1 MHSIVLDTEVSLTQ
15 SMSKKFLFVY
25 FQFYED
31 MDQVTLFRTI
41 VEEKYYP
48 LPDDVS
54 DDAYELIDHLLEKDP
69 VHRMGSLAGG
79 GKDIL
84 NSKWMLT
91 LDLVK
96 VRQKR
101 VKAPFVPKPMKLS
114 TVLEASG
121 SGDSLLDDD

>member
-1 MHSIVLDTEVSLTQ
+1 
-15 SMSKKFLFVY
+15 
-25 FQFYED
+25 

-48 LPDDVS
+48 LPDDVT

-84 NSKWMLT
+84 NSKWMSN

-101 VKAPFVPKPMKLS
+101 VKAPFVPKPMQLS

-121 SGDSLLDDD
+121 LEASGVGDSLLDD

>member
-1 MHSIVLDTEVSLTQ
+1 MIALTESLAF
-15 SMSKKFLFVY
+15 FLLT

-84 NSKWMLT
+84 NSKWLST

-101 VKAPFVPKPMKLS
+101 VKAPHIPKQMVDLS
-114 TVLEASG
+114 TVLESSDIG
-121 SGDSLLDDD
+121 GGGSLLDD

>member
-1 MHSIVLDTEVSLTQ
+1 
-15 SMSKKFLFVY
+15 MSSCASVTS
-25 FQFYED
+25 QFYED

-84 NSKWMLT
+84 NSKWLST

-101 VKAPFVPKPMKLS
+101 VKAPHIPKQVVDLS
-114 TVLEASG
+114 TVLEAG
-121 SGDSLLDDD
+121 GGDSLLDD